1 MRITEGAQG
10 YTECSLSIEKRCMW
24 FSKSRLEPASRQ
36 RQFKIKQVHEGLFV
50 NRGKFKRT
58 AFVKGL

>member
-1 MRITEGAQG
+1 
-10 YTECSLSIEKRCMW
+10 MW